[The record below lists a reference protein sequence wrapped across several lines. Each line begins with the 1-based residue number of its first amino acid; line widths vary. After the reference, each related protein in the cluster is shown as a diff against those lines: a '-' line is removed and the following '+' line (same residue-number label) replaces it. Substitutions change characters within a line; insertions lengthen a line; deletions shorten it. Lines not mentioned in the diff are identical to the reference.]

1 MTALSLRRHVAEC
14 TYTKIVRPNPP
25 KKMKSII
32 VIVICLMQ
40 MTFSLAQDS
49 IKRSDRFTD
58 ATVAIG
64 DQEGSVSILFI
75 HNWRLGTNRKL
86 GIGLGGRITSYLGAN
101 QYYITAPAKLTSEGT
116 SPLIFF
122 KENIAKNID
131 SLLVKSPQVNS
142 INASINIDYRI
153 STKVTIGFNIDAV
166 GFSFGSKQKGN
177 YINGYQGK
185 NTEGSPTSFNVL
197 LISDNDRGSL
207 NSELYAKYFINDT
220 WAMKAGAQ
228 FLFTEYTTT
237 TEVQELPS
245 ANDRFRNKS
254 LLFAIGV
261 SYQLKNN

>member
-1 MTALSLRRHVAEC
+1 MKMRSFIALTFILLYAIGTRAQNEKS
-14 TYTKIVRPNPP
+14 
-25 KKMKSII
+25 KMNSY
-32 VIVICLMQ
+32 
-40 MTFSLAQDS
+40 A
-49 IKRSDRFTD
+49 D
-58 ATVAIG
+58 ATFAIG
-64 DQEGSVSILFI
+64 SYQGSISLLYI
-75 HNWRLGTNRKL
+75 HNWRLGANRKL

-101 QYYITAPAKLTSEGT
+101 QYYITAPAKLTSEST

-122 KENIAKNID
+122 KENSTKNID

-153 STKVTIGFNIDAV
+153 STKVTIGFNIDAI

-220 WAMKAGAQ
+220 WALKAGAQ
-228 FLFTEYTTT
+228 FLFTEYTTA